1 MRDCVYLQRKLFP
14 NPCGQ
19 YGWNAAA
26 GGRQIDRQT
35 GGRQTDGLIDKQIDS
50 QSNRQTDRQ
59 TDKQTDR
66 QTNIIRQ
73 MNYSGL
79 IIAVITFLVIGLF
92 HPLVIKS
99 EYYFGTKC
107 WWAFALAGMA
117 FIVASLLVENSVA
130 SPILGVVGCSCLWSI
145 LEIFEQRERV
155 RKGWFPMN
163 PKRKSEY

>member
-1 MRDCVYLQRKLFP
+1 MDGML
-14 NPCGQ
+14 
-19 YGWNAAA
+19 
-26 GGRQIDRQT
+26 RQVADRST
-35 GGRQTDGLIDKQIDS
+35 DRPTDGQVDS
-50 QSNRQTDRQ
+50 QTNSQTVKQSNRQTDR
-59 TDKQTDR
+59 T
-66 QTNIIRQ
+66 RQ

-107 WWAFALAGMA
+107 WWAFALAGLA